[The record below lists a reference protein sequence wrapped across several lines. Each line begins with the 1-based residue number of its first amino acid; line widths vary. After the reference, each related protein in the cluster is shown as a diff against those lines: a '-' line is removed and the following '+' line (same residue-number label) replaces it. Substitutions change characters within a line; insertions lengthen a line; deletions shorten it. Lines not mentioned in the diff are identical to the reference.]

1 MDTASCALCKQNK
14 IPIIVFDFAAQG
26 SIAKLLGGETLGTF
40 VGE

>member
-14 IPIIVFDFAAQG
+14 IPIIVFDFAAKG
-26 SIAKLLGGETLGTF
+26 SIAKLLHGEKLGTF